1 MLGGSDKG
9 ENFENL
15 AKQLKNNKKIAK
27 FIVFGATSSKIVDAF
42 DKHNMKNYE
51 QKDNFENAVNFAKD
65 LAKKQNKKTTVLLA
79 PACASFDEFENYIER
94 GKAFKKIVILNNKK
108 GIQ

>member
-1 MLGGSDKG
+1 M
-9 ENFENL
+9 
-15 AKQLKNNKKIAK
+15 KNNKKIAK

-65 LAKKQNKKTTVLLA
+65 LAKKQNKKITVLLS

-94 GKAFKKIVILNNKK
+94 GNVFKKIVILNNKK
-108 GIQ
+108 EIQ